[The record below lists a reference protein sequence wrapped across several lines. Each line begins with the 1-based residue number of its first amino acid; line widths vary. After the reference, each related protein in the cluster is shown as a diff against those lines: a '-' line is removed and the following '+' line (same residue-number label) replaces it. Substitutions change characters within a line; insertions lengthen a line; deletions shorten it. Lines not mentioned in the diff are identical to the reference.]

1 MTSTEGSYMIHSNS
15 PVRPTGRPQCRVVML
30 AAVVVGNWACSLPA
44 IPSPSSRRSSGE
56 ESAYRSSRLQPKP
69 SRMTSSNAGR
79 GGSRP
84 ASYSDNVTFAPVTAR
99 HVRGVRG
106 QAGHRPG
113 RPRDVGAGPHVA
125 GPGASADRGVTGAY
139 GRGPARGCHARPMV
153 ARRSVLDGW
162 KRSLN
167 GPWTIARGRLRR
179 GARWR
184 KNDLGCEN
192 LPRTSVGLVLA
203 YPLRAGPAIVDEQ
216 TDKTMTPIGQHR
228 PAEPRVYWPV

>member
-1 MTSTEGSYMIHSNS
+1 MIHSNS

-125 GPGASADRGVTGAY
+125 GPGASADRRVTGAY
-139 GRGPARGCHARPMV
+139 GRRAGARMPRAPNGGAPVRPRRLETLPQRSVDDRARPPSTRCAM
-153 ARRSVLDGW
+153 A
-162 KRSLN
+162 KKMT
-167 GPWTIARGRLRR
+167 P
-179 GARWR
+179 GARIYLERPSVWFWR
-184 KNDLGCEN
+184 TPCARVRLLSMSK
-192 LPRTSVGLVLA
+192 RT
-203 YPLRAGPAIVDEQ
+203 RQ
-216 TDKTMTPIGQHR
+216 
-228 PAEPRVYWPV
+228 